1 MQTALVAFLVAR
13 ADLRADRC
21 RPAIAAEQ
29 GRPLGRT
36 PVVSLS
42 RVQAGHKDL
51 GARSHEMVIAVG
63 HVGWV
68 APSQDP
74 GTSWRTR
81 SRRSRAWWTQ
91 RRART
96 RSKRACRSGPSVTFV
111 VGVGGRP
118 GATHEAHG

>member
-1 MQTALVAFLVAR
+1 MCGGEYIVFPTRPAGVQPRHTRVMQTALVAFLDLR

-29 GRPLGRT
+29 GRPLGRM

-42 RVQAGHKDL
+42 RAQAGHEDL
-51 GARSHEMVIAVG
+51 GARPHEMVIAVG

-81 SRRSRAWWTQ
+81 
-91 RRART
+91 
-96 RSKRACRSGPSVTFV
+96 
-111 VGVGGRP
+111 
-118 GATHEAHG
+118 